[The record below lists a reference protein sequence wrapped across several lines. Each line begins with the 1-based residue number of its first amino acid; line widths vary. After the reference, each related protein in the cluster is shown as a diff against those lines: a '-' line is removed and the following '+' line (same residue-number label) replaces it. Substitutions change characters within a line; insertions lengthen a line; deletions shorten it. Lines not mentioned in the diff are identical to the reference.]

1 LQKQQKTI
9 CSFLSIFRAEQAR
22 QAFQL
27 KKDIIKWGDKSGF
40 EEALPSLGVCLIVIY
55 KGEK

>member
-27 KKDIIKWGDKSGF
+27 KKEIIQWGDMSGF
-40 EEALPSLGVCLIVIY
+40 EEALPSLGVCLIINLFR
-55 KGEK
+55 